1 MRYDDIDFE
10 FENLMG
16 GGVVGNT
23 LNVVINVVGEE
34 IVRQQKI
41 KLIEEFKKKFP
52 ELISDYL

>member
-1 MRYDDIDFE
+1 
-10 FENLMG
+10 MG

-52 ELISDYL
+52 ELVSDFL